1 LRSNA
6 VQSLAGTL
14 RPLQILLAAVVVIP
28 LALFAGAAVLNYGW
42 TWQEAGARLER
53 TADTVDEHALKVFET
68 NELILDRVAEQIGHL
83 DWSEID
89 GSAQVH
95 DYLKRLAQRVPHIG
109 AVGLTGPDG
118 RIVNSSLDIPSPP
131 AFGNHRSFATMP
143 RDGDD
148 DILVSEATAG
158 INGDEREFIVARYK
172 PGTPHVADTGLIFV
186 AVRSEY
192 FRGYYK
198 DAFDNQGYAI
208 NLLRDDGA
216 ILARYPS
223 LPGDAVLSP
232 KSGFRNAIAARP
244 EQGTYSS
251 VSEVDH
257 KARSFAYRKLGA
269 YPLYIVVGLDRDA
282 VIGTWWR
289 KMASHLIFG
298 IPATL
303 CLVAITLL
311 ALSRTR
317 RAQTLLAQANEEA
330 ARRERLEASLYQAQK
345 MEAVGQ
351 LTGGIAHD
359 FNNLLT
365 AIMGSLEMIIR
376 AGDGTGAPVRKYA
389 AAAMRA
395 AERGAR
401 LTQQLLAFSR
411 RQMLRPEAVNL
422 NRLLGDFEE
431 LMQRAVGE
439 SIDFALELDPGL
451 ARCRV
456 DPAQFQSAMLNL
468 VMNARDA
475 TQAGGRI
482 TIATANTVAGP
493 GREPLD
499 VELAPGGY
507 VTATVRDTGS
517 GMAPEVRAHAFD
529 PFFTTKEVGKGSGL
543 GLSQVY
549 GFARQSGGDVSVE
562 SEPGRG
568 TSVRLYLPSLG
579 MPEEARAA
587 LAEEKEPRE
596 GPAKPARVL
605 VVEDD
610 DAVLEAART
619 VLSDLGYATLAARNG
634 AEALAIL
641 RRDEPIDLLFTDIV
655 MPGGMNGIT
664 LAKEA
669 RQLRQDIKVLLTSG
683 YDATVAER
691 QGADSFEILPKPYR
705 QSQLADKLAGVLGGR

>member
-1 LRSNA
+1 
-6 VQSLAGTL
+6 
-14 RPLQILLAAVVVIP
+14 
-28 LALFAGAAVLNYGW
+28 
-42 TWQEAGARLER
+42 
-53 TADTVDEHALKVFET
+53 
-68 NELILDRVAEQIGHL
+68 
-83 DWSEID
+83 
-89 GSAQVH
+89 
-95 DYLKRLAQRVPHIG
+95 
-109 AVGLTGPDG
+109 
-118 RIVNSSLDIPSPP
+118 
-131 AFGNHRSFATMP
+131 
-143 RDGDD
+143 
-148 DILVSEATAG
+148 
-158 INGDEREFIVARYK
+158 
-172 PGTPHVADTGLIFV
+172 
-186 AVRSEY
+186 
-192 FRGYYK
+192 
-198 DAFDNQGYAI
+198 
-208 NLLRDDGA
+208 
-216 ILARYPS
+216 
-223 LPGDAVLSP
+223 
-232 KSGFRNAIAARP
+232 
-244 EQGTYSS
+244 
-251 VSEVDH
+251 
-257 KARSFAYRKLGA
+257 
-269 YPLYIVVGLDRDA
+269 
-282 VIGTWWR
+282 
-289 KMASHLIFG
+289 
-298 IPATL
+298 PATL

-351 LTGGIAHD
+351 LTGGVAHD

-422 NRLLGDFEE
+422 NRLLRDFEE

>member
-1 LRSNA
+1 LRSNV

-42 TWQEAGARLER
+42 TWQEAAARLER
-53 TADTVDEHALKVFET
+53 TADTADEHALKVFET
-68 NELILDRVAEQIGHL
+68 NEMILDRVAEQIGHL

-89 GSAQVH
+89 GSARVH
-95 DYLKRLAQRVPHIG
+95 DYLKGLAQRVPHVG

-118 RIVNSSLDIPSPP
+118 RIVNSSLDVLPSPP

-148 DILVSEATAG
+148 DIFVSEATTG

-172 PGTPHVADTGLIFV
+172 PGTPHVGDTGLIFV

-192 FRGYYK
+192 FREYYK

-223 LPGDAVLSP
+223 LPGNAVLSP
-232 KSGFRNAIAARP
+232 ESGFRRAIAAAP

-251 VSEVDH
+251 VSEVDREQ
-257 KARSFAYRKLGA
+257 RSFAYRKLGA
-269 YPLYIVVGLDRDA
+269 YPLYIVVGLDRDT
-282 VIGTWWR
+282 VIGTWWS
-289 KMASHLIFG
+289 KMASHLVFG

-303 CLVAITLL
+303 
-311 ALSRTR
+311 R

-351 LTGGIAHD
+351 LTGGVAHD

-376 AGDGTGAPVRKYA
+376 AGDGNGASVRKYA

-422 NRLLGDFEE
+422 NRLLRDFEE

-439 SIDFALELDPGL
+439 SIDFALELDPAL

-482 TIATANTVAGP
+482 AITTANTVAGP

-499 VELAPGGY
+499 VELTPGGY

-549 GFARQSGGDVSVE
+549 GFAKQSGGDVSVE

-568 TSVRLYLPSLG
+568 TSVRLYLPSLET
-579 MPEEARAA
+579 PEEARAA
-587 LAEEKEPRE
+587 PAEEKEPRE

-610 DAVLEAART
+610 EAVLEAART

-641 RRDEPIDLLFTDIV
+641 RRDEPIDLLFTDVV

-705 QSQLADKLAGVLGGR
+705 QSQLADKLAGVLRGR

>member
-1 LRSNA
+1 
-6 VQSLAGTL
+6 
-14 RPLQILLAAVVVIP
+14 
-28 LALFAGAAVLNYGW
+28 
-42 TWQEAGARLER
+42 
-53 TADTVDEHALKVFET
+53 
-68 NELILDRVAEQIGHL
+68 
-83 DWSEID
+83 
-89 GSAQVH
+89 
-95 DYLKRLAQRVPHIG
+95 
-109 AVGLTGPDG
+109 
-118 RIVNSSLDIPSPP
+118 
-131 AFGNHRSFATMP
+131 
-143 RDGDD
+143 
-148 DILVSEATAG
+148 
-158 INGDEREFIVARYK
+158 
-172 PGTPHVADTGLIFV
+172 
-186 AVRSEY
+186 
-192 FRGYYK
+192 
-198 DAFDNQGYAI
+198 
-208 NLLRDDGA
+208 
-216 ILARYPS
+216 
-223 LPGDAVLSP
+223 
-232 KSGFRNAIAARP
+232 
-244 EQGTYSS
+244 
-251 VSEVDH
+251 
-257 KARSFAYRKLGA
+257 
-269 YPLYIVVGLDRDA
+269 
-282 VIGTWWR
+282 
-289 KMASHLIFG
+289 
-298 IPATL
+298 
-303 CLVAITLL
+303 
-311 ALSRTR
+311 
-317 RAQTLLAQANEEA
+317 
-330 ARRERLEASLYQAQK
+330 
-345 MEAVGQ
+345 
-351 LTGGIAHD
+351 
-359 FNNLLT
+359 
-365 AIMGSLEMIIR
+365 
-376 AGDGTGAPVRKYA
+376 
-389 AAAMRA
+389 
-395 AERGAR
+395 
-401 LTQQLLAFSR
+401 
-411 RQMLRPEAVNL
+411 
-422 NRLLGDFEE
+422 
-431 LMQRAVGE
+431 MQRAVGE

-549 GFARQSGGDVSVE
+549 GFAKQSGGDVSVE